1 MGNGGFHSLSFCGWH
16 VSRLSELWAFGCHR
30 GGCANGKGRRHTMR
44 GWLSWVESG
53 VEKNASDFRGSMI
66 DSTHQLGGSQETT
79 HGVPS
84 ALVKSIHL
92 NGYQCLALLREN
104 HREDQS

>member
-1 MGNGGFHSLSFCGWH
+1 MGNGGLHSLSFHGWH
-16 VSRLSELWAFGCHR
+16 LSRMSKLWAFGCHR
-30 GGCANGKGRRHTMR
+30 GGYANGKGRRHTMR
-44 GWLSWVESG
+44 SWLSWVESG

-84 ALVKSIHL
+84 ALVKKHTFEWLSVL
-92 NGYQCLALLREN
+92 SAVMRKP
-104 HREDQS
+104 